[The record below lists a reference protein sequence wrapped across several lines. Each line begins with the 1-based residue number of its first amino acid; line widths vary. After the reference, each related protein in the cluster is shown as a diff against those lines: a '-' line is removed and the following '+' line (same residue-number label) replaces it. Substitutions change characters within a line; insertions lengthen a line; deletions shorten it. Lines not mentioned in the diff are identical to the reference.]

1 MIYDQVDDKSPIKQC
16 DIFIGVP
23 RADFSAAQLTIIEQ
37 DECRQTTWKD
47 TLADGSSIEGV
58 AAVIPIKAVMGIVI
72 SQNCDTARGEYISL
86 CQIDKFSAVVS
97 TTPSTPKKWASL
109 IVKHSRDNLRYF
121 YLPQDTSKGLYERMA
136 ADLRILLRVPRADLE
151 GMLGNRVC
159 SLNYRAKEHFR
170 ESISQYFRRY
180 PYDEWYPLSKEE
192 FEEYEKGSVEPVE
205 RFPWQL

>member
-1 MIYDQVDDKSPIKQC
+1 
-16 DIFIGVP
+16 
-23 RADFSAAQLTIIEQ
+23 
-37 DECRQTTWKD
+37 
-47 TLADGSSIEGV
+47 
-58 AAVIPIKAVMGIVI
+58 
-72 SQNCDTARGEYISL
+72 
-86 CQIDKFSAVVS
+86 
-97 TTPSTPKKWASL
+97 
-109 IVKHSRDNLRYF
+109 
-121 YLPQDTSKGLYERMA
+121 MA

-159 SLNYRAKEHFR
+159 RLNYRGKEHFR